1 MTRLFALLTGLTL
14 LAACTEHS
22 SQDPMV
28 DLGAFHLGHNIVVMP
43 NTQVGPI
50 SRSATKEEWIASLTG
65 ELDAR
70 FRRYDGDQLYHFG
83 ISIDGYMLAPPGVPV
98 IYNPRSALF
107 LSVTIWDDAAASKL
121 NPEVKRFTVFET
133 TTGESLIV
141 GSGHQR
147 TREQQMAGL
156 SRNAAAAIEAWL
168 VEQHRTEGWFKQRP
182 GADTDS
188 APAASPAPVA
198 SARAAPAPVAATT
211 AAAADGPGSAAPAAA
226 AAPTMPAAA
235 IKPPAAPAR
244 PGEG

>member
-28 DLGAFHLGHNIVVMP
+28 DLGEFHLGHNIVVMP
-43 NTQVGPI
+43 NPQVGPI
-50 SRSATKEEWIASLTG
+50 SRSATKEEWIAALTR

-133 TTGESLIV
+133 TTGESLVV
-141 GSGHQR
+141 GSGHKR

-156 SRNAAAAIEAWL
+156 SRNAAAVIEEWMM
-168 VEQHRTEGWFKQRP
+168 EQHRAEGWFNRRP
-182 GADTDS
+182 DTVS
-188 APAASPAPVA
+188 APLPAAPVPPAAVPATAPPAVAAPAAPPAPN
-198 SARAAPAPVAATT
+198 AP
-211 AAAADGPGSAAPAAA
+211 AAPAAA
-226 AAPTMPAAA
+226 PAMPAGAV
-235 IKPPAAPAR
+235 KPPAAPSR